1 MSPRRYHAPRRRA
14 AAAATR
20 RRIVEAVVALHAERG
35 VTRTSYAMIAARADV
50 PPPTVYTH
58 FPTPGDLLVAC
69 AGHVLAGAPP
79 LGPEIFAGTA
89 DLESRLH
96 ALAHALCATYRYLA
110 PWLRWSVHEA
120 VLVRELAERL
130 ERMAESRRRL
140 IAMALAPACGRK
152 PPETLMAWCE
162 ILLDFPAWQRL
173 ARDHDGAADAVAQR
187 LARALIALA
196 REALRDPEQGC
207 SAIEARQCDKGGEDA
222 QPHGNR
228 ARHSPH

>member
-1 MSPRRYHAPRRRA
+1 MLNLFNEPAPLSCAPAPGGGRGDAAPHRRGGRRPACGAGGHADELCDDRRA
-14 AAAATR
+14 R
-20 RRIVEAVVALHAERG
+20 RCRH
-35 VTRTSYAMIAARADV
+35 
-50 PPPTVYTH
+50 PTVYNH
-58 FPTPGDLLVAC
+58 FPTPGALLVAC
-69 AGHVLAGAPP
+69 AGHALAGAPP

-162 ILLDFPAWQRL
+162 ILLAFPAWQRL
-173 ARDHDGAADAVAQR
+173 A
-187 LARALIALA
+187 
-196 REALRDPEQGC
+196 
-207 SAIEARQCDKGGEDA
+207 
-222 QPHGNR
+222 
-228 ARHSPH
+228 

>member
-1 MSPRRYHAPRRRA
+1 MSPPPPFTTIFRRRA
-14 AAAATR
+14 TSSSPAPAMSSPAR
-20 RRIVEAVVALHAERG
+20 RRSGRRSLPA
-35 VTRTSYAMIAARADV
+35 
-50 PPPTVYTH
+50 PPISK
-58 FPTPGDLLVAC
+58 VAC
-69 AGHVLAGAPP
+69 TP
-79 LGPEIFAGTA
+79 
-89 DLESRLH
+89 SR
-96 ALAHALCATYRYLA
+96 
-110 PWLRWSVHEA
+110 LRWSVHEA

-207 SAIEARQCDKGGEDA
+207 SAIEARQCDKGG
-222 QPHGNR
+222 
-228 ARHSPH
+228 

>member
-50 PPPTVYTH
+50 ATPTVYNH

-140 IAMALAPACGRK
+140 IALPWAPVGGGTPPKPLLAGG
-152 PPETLMAWCE
+152 E
-162 ILLDFPAWQRL
+162 ILLVFPPWRRL
-173 ARDHDGAADAVAQR
+173 ARNQEGAPD
-187 LARALIALA
+187 
-196 REALRDPEQGC
+196 
-207 SAIEARQCDKGGEDA
+207 
-222 QPHGNR
+222 
-228 ARHSPH
+228 